1 MATLWQLNATAVHWK
16 EGDDMAA
23 LKTVIQEYQASVL
36 STVNALPK
44 FVFLVY
50 AF

>member
-1 MATLWQLNATAVHWK
+1 
-16 EGDDMAA
+16 MAA
-23 LKTVIQEYQASVL
+23 LKTVIQEYQASVF